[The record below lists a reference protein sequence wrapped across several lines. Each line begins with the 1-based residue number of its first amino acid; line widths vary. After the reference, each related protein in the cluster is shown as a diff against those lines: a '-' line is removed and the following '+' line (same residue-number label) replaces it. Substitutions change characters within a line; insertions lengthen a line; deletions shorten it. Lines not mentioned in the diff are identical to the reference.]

1 MRRMAPRM
9 HSTLSLPPEAMTRDG
24 TLRSVD
30 ARAGKWSL
38 NAGGTLCDA
47 WFAGGTL
54 SVHGA
59 SGDLRELTIY
69 RLDREGDREYIE
81 IERTIET
88 PRAVAGAT
96 PLGTSDLHPGA
107 VLRARLWRVEVTP
120 EEPAKAK

>member
-1 MRRMAPRM
+1 
-9 HSTLSLPPEAMTRDG
+9 
-24 TLRSVD
+24 
-30 ARAGKWSL
+30 
-38 NAGGTLCDA
+38 
-47 WFAGGTL
+47 
-54 SVHGA
+54 VHGA